1 MASER
6 LMSRFLKLQTSL
18 RPLRN
23 ELINHRLYGRL
34 QTQDAL
40 LVFMEH
46 HVFAVWDFMSLLKSL
61 QRKLT
66 CIEVPWRPSASSS
79 ACRLI
84 NEIVLAEESDI
95 GPNGTTASHFELY
108 HEAMMNAGAN
118 TEPIEEFLGAL
129 GNGASWRDAMRTTP
143 MSHYVKDFVETTFD
157 IIDSGNVCQI
167 ASAFTFGREDLL
179 PQVFAQIV
187 GRLNAKTSG
196 SLDAFEYYLQRHIE
210 LDGDEH
216 GAMAQRLVEE
226 LCGEDPDRWQA
237 AEEAAVRSLQVRK
250 RMWDGIADAIE
261 TKMAQPFLMGLS

>member
-1 MASER
+1 
-6 LMSRFLKLQTSL
+6 MSRFLKLQTSL

-23 ELINHRLYGRL
+23 ELINHRLYDRL

-118 TEPIEEFLGAL
+118 TEPIEKFLGAL
-129 GNGASWRDAMRTTP
+129 GNGASWRDAMRTTS

-157 IIDSGNVCQI
+157 IIDTDDVCRI

-187 GRLNAKTSG
+187 SRLNTESSG
-196 SLDAFEYYLQRHIE
+196 SLDGLVYYLQRHIE

-226 LCGEDPDRWQA
+226 LCGDDEVRWQT
-237 AEEAAVRSLQVRK
+237 AEAAAVRSLLARK
-250 RMWDGIADAIE
+250 RLWDGIADEIE
-261 TKMAQPFLMGLS
+261 TNTLQTFRPGLS